1 LFIRDDPGSLNQ
13 GWSLMWFQ
21 ARERNLVI
29 VSGTEKAMQGVAD
42 TLREFWAHRP
52 VRPRAGRKLGGVAT
66 GIAMR
71 FQIDPVIVRIAFVAL
86 ALSGGVGVPLYL
98 AGWLL
103 LPEEGDA
110 VSPLESL
117 INRGYSSMS
126 QPQTVLLGFLMFP
139 ALAFTF
145 GSGGFQVIVTLA
157 AAAGCIY
164 LLQKNRG
171 HLQPAMLADT
181 PTVPPVPGAPAWDPL
196 GAAPFAWD
204 LPEPAPRPQPP
215 APRPRKPRVGLLTL
229 GVAMMV
235 IAGSAIAGI
244 WAPWFTP
251 VHVIGLLVAVL
262 AAGLLLGSFVGG
274 GRGLIWLLIP
284 LSAVGFG
291 MTAIRFDGTETT
303 LSSYNVTPTAVSDV
317 RDRYETSVGSVQ
329 LDLRQLP
336 DSGSVKT
343 AIEVELGEAIVHV
356 PKNADVTFSCE
367 ASSIG
372 ELNCLGRQAEGSSVR
387 VDGRDLG
394 DNGEGGLK
402 IELDVQSNVGEVRVL
417 RD

>member
-1 LFIRDDPGSLNQ
+1 
-13 GWSLMWFQ
+13 
-21 ARERNLVI
+21 
-29 VSGTEKAMQGVAD
+29 MQGVAD

-52 VRPRAGRKLGGVAT
+52 VRPRAGRKAGGVAT
-66 GIAMR
+66 GIALR

-103 LPEEGDA
+103 LPEEGDE

-117 INRGYSSMS
+117 INKGHSSM
-126 QPQTVLLGFLMFP
+126 PQGRTILLGLLMFP

-145 GSGGFQVIVTLA
+145 DGGGFQIVVTLA
-157 AAAGCIY
+157 AAVACIY

-171 HLQPAMLADT
+171 HLQPAVTLADT
-181 PTVPPVPGAPAWDPL
+181 PVAPTVPGAPAWDPL

-215 APRPRKPRVGLLTL
+215 APRPRKPRVALLTM
-229 GVAMMV
+229 GVATMV
-235 IAGSAIAGI
+235 VAGSAIAGI
-244 WAPWFTP
+244 WSPWFTP

-262 AAGLLLGSFVGG
+262 AAGLLVGSFVGA
-274 GRGLIWLLIP
+274 GRSLIWLLVP
-284 LSAVGFG
+284 LSVVGFG
-291 MTAIRFDGTETT
+291 MTTIKFDGTGTSV
-303 LSSYNVTPTAVSDV
+303 SSYNETPKALADV
-317 RDRYETSVGSVQ
+317 RDRYETSVGSIQ
-329 LDLRQLP
+329 LDLRELP
-336 DSGSVKT
+336 DSGSVRT
-343 AIEVELGEAIVHV
+343 AIEVELGEAVVRV
-356 PKNADVTFSCE
+356 PKNADVTFTCE

-372 ELNCLGRQAEGSSVR
+372 ELDCLGRQAEGSSVR
-387 VDGRDLG
+387 VDGKDLG

-402 IELDVQSNVGEVRVL
+402 IELDVRSNVGEVRVL

>member
-1 LFIRDDPGSLNQ
+1 
-13 GWSLMWFQ
+13 M
-21 ARERNLVI
+21 
-29 VSGTEKAMQGVAD
+29 SGTEKAMQGVAD

-86 ALSGGVGVPLYL
+86 TLSGGVGIALYL

-103 LPEEGDA
+103 LPEEGDE

-117 INRGYSSMS
+117 INKGHSSMS
-126 QPQTVLLGFLMFP
+126 QGQTVLLGFLMFP
-139 ALAFTF
+139 ALAYTF
-145 GSGGFQVIVTLA
+145 GSGGFQVFVTLA
-157 AAAGCIY
+157 AAVACIY

-171 HLQPAMLADT
+171 HLQPAALADPAPMT
-181 PTVPPVPGAPAWDPL
+181 PPVPGAPAWDPL

-215 APRPRKPRVGLLTL
+215 APRPRKPRVGLATL
-229 GVAMMV
+229 GVATLV
-235 IAGSAIAGI
+235 IAGSSIAGL
-244 WAPWFTP
+244 WSPWFTIP
-251 VHVIGLLVAVL
+251 HVIGLLIAVL
-262 AAGLLLGSFVGG
+262 AAGLLIGSFTGG
-274 GRGLIWLLIP
+274 GRGLVWLLIP
-284 LSAVGFG
+284 LSVVGFA
-291 MTAIRFDGTETT
+291 MTTVRFDGP
-303 LSSYNVTPTAVSDV
+303 NDFGDVDATPKTVAEVK
-317 RDRYETSVGSVQ
+317 DRYEITVGSVM

-343 AIEVELGEAIVHV
+343 AVEADLGELVVHV
-356 PKNADVTFSCE
+356 PKNADVTFNCE

-372 ELNCLGRQAEGSSVR
+372 ELNCLGRKADGSTVQVS
-387 VDGRDLG
+387 DTDLG
-394 DNGEGGLK
+394 ADGEGGLK
-402 IELDVQSNVGEVRVL
+402 INLDVLTSVGEVKVL

>member
-1 LFIRDDPGSLNQ
+1 
-13 GWSLMWFQ
+13 MWFQ
-21 ARERNLVI
+21 AWQRNLDI

-103 LPEEGDA
+103 LPEEGDE

-117 INRGYSSMS
+117 INKGRSSMS
-126 QPQTVLLGFLMFP
+126 QAQTVLLGFLMFP
-139 ALAFTF
+139 ALAFTV
-145 GSGGFQVIVTLA
+145 GSGGFQVFVTLA
-157 AAAGCIY
+157 AAVAGIY

-171 HLQPAMLADT
+171 HLQPAALADPVPLT
-181 PTVPPVPGAPAWDPL
+181 PPVPGAPAWDPL

-215 APRPRKPRVGLLTL
+215 APRPNKPRVALATL
-229 GVAMMV
+229 GVATLV

-244 WAPWFTP
+244 WSPWFTIP
-251 VHVIGLLVAVL
+251 HVIGLLIAVL
-262 AAGLLLGSFVGG
+262 AAGLLIGSFAGG
-274 GRGLIWLLIP
+274 GRGLIWLLVP
-284 LSAVGFG
+284 LSVVGFG
-291 MTAIRFDGTETT
+291 MTTVDFDGPNDFGD
-303 LSSYNVTPTAVSDV
+303 LNATPKTVAEVK
-317 RDRYETSVGSVQ
+317 DRYEITVGSVM

-336 DSGSVKT
+336 DSGSVRT
-343 AIEVELGEAIVHV
+343 SVEADLGELVVHV
-356 PKNADVTFSCE
+356 PKNADVTFNCE

-372 ELNCLGRQAEGSSVR
+372 ELNCLDKRADGSTVQ
-387 VDGRDLG
+387 VDGTDLG

-402 IELDVQSNVGEVRVL
+402 IDLDVQTSVGEVKVL

>member
-1 LFIRDDPGSLNQ
+1 
-13 GWSLMWFQ
+13 
-21 ARERNLVI
+21 
-29 VSGTEKAMQGVAD
+29 MQGVAD

-86 ALSGGVGVPLYL
+86 ALSGGVGIPLYL

-103 LPEEGDA
+103 LPEEGDE

-117 INRGYSSMS
+117 ISKGHSSMS
-126 QPQTVLLGFLMFP
+126 QAQTVLLGFLMFP

-145 GSGGFQVIVTLA
+145 GSGGFQVLVTLA
-157 AAAGCIY
+157 AAVACIY

-171 HLQPAMLADT
+171 HLQPASTLADT
-181 PTVPPVPGAPAWDPL
+181 PVTPPVPGAPAWDPL

-204 LPEPAPRPQPP
+204 LPEPSPRPQPP
-215 APRPRKPRVGLLTL
+215 APRPRKPRVGLMTL
-229 GVAMMV
+229 GVATLV
-235 IAGSAIAGI
+235 VAGSTIAGT
-244 WAPWFTP
+244 WAPWFTIP
-251 VHVIGLLVAVL
+251 HVIGLLIAVL
-262 AAGLLLGSFVGG
+262 AAGLLIGSFTGG
-274 GRGLIWLLIP
+274 GRGLIWLLVP
-284 LSAVGFG
+284 LSVVGFA
-291 MTAIRFDGTETT
+291 MTTINFDGPNDFGDRNETPKT
-303 LSSYNVTPTAVSDV
+303 VAEVK
-317 RDRYETSVGSVQ
+317 DRYEISVGSVM

-343 AIEVELGEAIVHV
+343 TVEAELGELVVHV
-356 PKNADVTFSCE
+356 PKNADVTFNCE

-372 ELNCLGRQAEGSSVR
+372 ELNCLGKRAEGSTAQ
-387 VDGRDLG
+387 VDGTDLG

-402 IELDVQSNVGEVRVL
+402 IDLDVLTSVGEVKVL

>member
-1 LFIRDDPGSLNQ
+1 
-13 GWSLMWFQ
+13 M
-21 ARERNLVI
+21 
-29 VSGTEKAMQGVAD
+29 SGTEKAMQGVAD

-66 GIAMR
+66 GIALR

-86 ALSGGVGVPLYL
+86 ALSGGVGLPLYL

-103 LPEEGDA
+103 LPEEGDQ

-117 INRGYSSMS
+117 LHKGQSSAS
-126 QPQTVLLGFLMFP
+126 PTTTVFVGILMFP
-139 ALAFTF
+139 AFAFVF
-145 GSGGFQVIVTLA
+145 GSNSGFQVFVTLA
-157 AAAGCIY
+157 AAVACVY

-171 HLQPAMLADT
+171 HLQPAAALPDQ
-181 PTVPPVPGAPAWDPL
+181 PTVATPPVPGAPAWDPL

-204 LPEPAPRPQPP
+204 LPEPAPKPQPP
-215 APRPRKPRVGLLTL
+215 TPRPRKSRIGATTL
-229 GVAMMV
+229 GVATLTV
-235 IAGSAIAGI
+235 AASAILGA
-244 WAPWFTP
+244 WVPWFT
-251 VHVIGLLVAVL
+251 VAHTIGLVLGVL
-262 AAGLLLGSFVGG
+262 AAGLLIGSFAGG
-274 GRGLIWLLIP
+274 GRSLIWLMIP
-284 LSAVGFG
+284 LSVVGFG
-291 MTAIRFDGTETT
+291 LTAVDFDGETRI
-303 LSSYNVTPTAVSDV
+303 SSFDEKPQSLTDV

-329 LDLRQLP
+329 LDLRDLP

-343 AIEVELGEAIVHV
+343 AINVELGEAVVRV
-356 PKNADVTFSCE
+356 PRDADVTFRCE

-372 ELNCLGRQAEGSSVR
+372 ELDCLGKRAEGSSVA

-402 IELDVQSNVGEVRVL
+402 IDLDVRSAVGEVRVL